1 MTETATDSTDATAV
15 LIRRLARPDA
25 AGALVIERSVI
36 LAEGSKSAAILRWIA
51 DHDGVAQS
59 TASSAG
65 RPGGLHGPRANDP
78 RQDAPPR
85 RYVLPADAFPTG
97 SGG

>member
-15 LIRRLARPDA
+15 LIRRLARPNA
-25 AGALVIERSVI
+25 TGGLVIERSVI
-36 LAEGSKSAAILRWIA
+36 LAEGARSAAILRWIA
-51 DHDGVAQS
+51 DHDGVAES
-59 TASSAG
+59 AASSAR
-65 RPGGLHGPRANDP
+65 RPGLHGPRATDP

-85 RYVLPADAFPTG
+85 RYVLPARVFPPE